1 MIRGLKIVMIIFG
14 AVSVLSGLAHIFIP
28 DQLIA
33 EACSAALLAM
43 AMVGV
48 SFVAGGVYLIIA
60 GTRDIIRHIYWV
72 QFAILWAILSVA
84 GGLYSVMRGYVTFEQ
99 SMMPIII
106 DAVFA
111 VALLALYPWRAAK
124 Q

>member
-1 MIRGLKIVMIIFG
+1 MIIFG

-28 DQLIA
+28 DQLIS

>member
-28 DQLIA
+28 DQLIS